1 MKCTKV
7 STDTK
12 ILGDGASV
20 GGGGAGVTEKGER
33 LKKKGGGLAA
43 AT

>member
-12 ILGDGASV
+12 ISGDGASV
-20 GGGGAGVTEKGER
+20 GGGGAGVTGKGER